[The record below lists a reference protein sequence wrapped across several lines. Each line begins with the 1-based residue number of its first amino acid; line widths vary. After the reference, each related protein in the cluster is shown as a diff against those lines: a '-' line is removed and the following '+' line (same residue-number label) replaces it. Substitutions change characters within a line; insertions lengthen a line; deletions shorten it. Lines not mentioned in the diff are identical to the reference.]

1 MKQTLQALALVVF
14 AVASNPL
21 SSAQQAHWRR
31 IDLGSSSLTLNGI
44 DPVFGPFGEIHTQ
57 YNGALGDYAFYDP
70 ASGMQIVAPAGA
82 VTAVSAQAVAGS
94 YTSRSGFDIQGFQ
107 WWPKSNQ
114 FFTFQSGA
122 FATTITGQLA
132 DGTVEGWYD
141 DFHFKDYSFIDTP
154 VLDSSGAVL
163 YYIIHTFAVPN
174 ATSTQIL
181 IANDYGRAGTF
192 QGADGSWSGF
202 VERNGGKLVTLSL
215 PKGAVSITALGAD
228 CYAGFVTRGK
238 NQNQQQA
245 FERCDGGHA
254 DVPIRVGVG
263 GTWIKQILPSGDL
276 VGYAQDANGNNFGFV
291 WTR

>member
-1 MKQTLQALALVVF
+1 MKRTLQAFALVVF
-14 AVASNPL
+14 ALASNPL

-44 DPVFGPFGEIHTQ
+44 DPIFGPFGEIHTQ
-57 YNGALGDYAFYDP
+57 YNGATGDYAFYDP
-70 ASGMQIVAPAGA
+70 ASGMQIVAPSGG
-82 VTAVSAQAVAGS
+82 VTGISTAAVAGS
-94 YTSRSGFDIQGFQ
+94 YTSSSGFDIEGFQ
-107 WWPKSNQ
+107 WWPGSNQ
-114 FFTFQSGA
+114 FFSFQWGA
-122 FATTITGQLA
+122 TATLITGQLA

-141 DFHFKDYSFIDTP
+141 DFHFNDISFIATP
-154 VLDSSGAVL
+154 VLDSSGTVL
-163 YYIIHTFAVPN
+163 YYTSQTFEVPN

-215 PKGAVSITALGAD
+215 PKAAQSITALGAD

-238 NQNQQQA
+238 NQNHQQA
-245 FERCDGGHA
+245 FERCDGRA
-254 DVPIRVGVG
+254 DIPIRVGVG
-263 GTWIKQILPSGDL
+263 GTWIKQILPSGEL

-291 WTR
+291 WTQ